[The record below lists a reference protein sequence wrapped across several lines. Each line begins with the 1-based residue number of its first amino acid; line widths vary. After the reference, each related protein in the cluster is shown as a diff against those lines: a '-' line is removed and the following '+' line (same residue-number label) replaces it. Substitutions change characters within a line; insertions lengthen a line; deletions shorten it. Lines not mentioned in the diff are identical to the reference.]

1 MKDFLEKGVCNDL
14 VNSHKHPFFRKPFT
28 ITGCNKRAVQWPV
41 ASRMTHQASGL
52 NITVPGQATFK
63 SRCQ

>member
-28 ITGCNKRAVQWPV
+28 ITGCNKRTVQWPV
-41 ASRMTHQASGL
+41 AIAE
-52 NITVPGQATFK
+52 
-63 SRCQ
+63 